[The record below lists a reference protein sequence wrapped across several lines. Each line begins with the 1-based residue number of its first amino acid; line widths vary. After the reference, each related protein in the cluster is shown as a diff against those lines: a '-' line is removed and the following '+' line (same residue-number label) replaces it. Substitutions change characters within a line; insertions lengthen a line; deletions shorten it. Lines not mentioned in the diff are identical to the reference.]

1 MIKKQLK
8 KRFEKN
14 DNDILYKL
22 YEKLCNDYRSAH
34 FANARMH
41 DWLYEIVD

>member
-8 KRFEKN
+8 KRFKSEA
-14 DNDILYKL
+14 LYGLFKL
-22 YEKLCNDYRSAH
+22 LCYEHHSASW
-34 FANARMH
+34 AIARMH